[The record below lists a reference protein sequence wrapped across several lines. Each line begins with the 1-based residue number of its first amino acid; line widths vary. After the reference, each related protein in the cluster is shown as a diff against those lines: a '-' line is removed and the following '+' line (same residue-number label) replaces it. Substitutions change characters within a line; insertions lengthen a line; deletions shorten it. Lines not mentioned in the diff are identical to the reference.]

1 MRQVNKY
8 RIHLLQ
14 LIGRRKLKS
23 YSDIETAEK
32 CAYCESKVLHVDYGD
47 VEHLLPKSRFPHLR
61 YSYENLTFACSVCNI
76 KKGDFFD
83 AETPLLNPYE
93 DKPEDHLMPFGPA
106 VLPTPASDRGLITQK
121 RLALNRPE
129 LVERRT
135 ERLESIATLIGQIA
149 RTKNPAIRRVLLDD
163 LMEECEPSEEYA
175 FVVRAYIKEILD
187 THDES
192 LRRNASSL

>member
-1 MRQVNKY
+1 
-8 RIHLLQ
+8 
-14 LIGRRKLKS
+14 
-23 YSDIETAEK
+23 
-32 CAYCESKVLHVDYGD
+32 
-47 VEHLLPKSRFPHLR
+47 VE
-61 YSYENLTFACSVCNI
+61 
-76 KKGDFFD
+76 
-83 AETPLLNPYE
+83 
-93 DKPEDHLMPFGPA
+93 
-106 VLPTPASDRGLITQK
+106 Q
-121 RLALNRPE
+121 
-129 LVERRT
+129 RT